1 MPLTDE
7 RASEIR
13 TELDETFSPN
23 EPVKLLDLLRGRSRE
38 ISRTV
43 EAVDAASVHAVVF
56 GDRGVGKTSI
66 ALVTAA
72 VAQEPER
79 ARGRRALIVSCSS
92 DDDFVSIWM
101 SVFEE
106 IRTVARTLGFAPTTS
121 LAPNGRLE
129 LDPEQLK
136 SPNSVRRAIE
146 SLPNPTI
153 VMIDEFDRVSD
164 PATRALMA
172 ETIKLFADRGTNST
186 LVIVGV
192 ADDVADLMEA
202 HRSIGRNLYE
212 IQVGP
217 LSQDELAQIVIS
229 GLSRAGMSWSHTVPP
244 HIAGLC
250 HGYPYYAHLIGRNAG
265 RAALAVRRN
274 FVELGDVQTAI
285 DDMIENSLQSLRSD
299 YERAIASPQP
309 GNRFRQVLLACAMAR
324 KDALG
329 RFAAADVRES
339 LCRIKGQGRHDIPRF
354 QSHLTKFTDPSRGP
368 VLKRLGEPRTY
379 RYRFADPRMVPYVT
393 LRGTASGLISLG
405 DAQSAPT
412 VANEAGSDW

>member
-13 TELDETFSPN
+13 EALEGSFSPN
-23 EPVKLLDLLRGRSRE
+23 EPITLPDLLRGRRRE
-38 ISRTV
+38 ISRTI
-43 EAVDAASVHAVVF
+43 EAVNATSVHAVVF

-72 VAQEPER
+72 LTQEAER
-79 ARGRRALIVSCSS
+79 PDGRRALIASCSS
-92 DDDFVSIWM
+92 ADDFVSIWM

-106 IRTVARTLGFAPTTS
+106 ILTVERTAGFTTAPSSTPS
-121 LAPNGRLE
+121 GGLE

-136 SPNSVRRAIE
+136 TPNSVRLAIE
-146 SLPNPTI
+146 SLPNPTVVI
-153 VMIDEFDRVSD
+153 IDEFDRVAD
-164 PATRALMA
+164 EATRALMA

-212 IQVGP
+212 IPVGP
-217 LSQDELAQIVIS
+217 LSQEELAEIVTS
-229 GLSRAGMSWSHTVPP
+229 GLGRAGMSWSQTVPP
-244 HIAGLC
+244 HIARLC
-250 HGYPYYAHLIGRNAG
+250 HGYPYYAHVIGRNAG
-265 RAALAVRRN
+265 HAALDIGRN
-274 FVELGDVQTAI
+274 FVELGDVRSAI
-285 DDMIENSLQSLRSD
+285 DDIIENSLQSLRSD
-299 YERAIASPQP
+299 YERAVASPQP

-329 RFAAADVRES
+329 RFAAANVREP
-339 LCRIKGQGRHDIPRF
+339 LRKITGQSHHDIPHF

-368 VLKRLGEPRTY
+368 VLRRLGEPRSY
-379 RYRFADPRMVPYVT
+379 RYRFTDPRMVPYVT
-393 LRGTASGLISLG
+393 LRGTTSGAISLS
-405 DAQSAPT
+405 DAQSPPAET
-412 VANEAGSDW
+412 GGTGAD